1 MGVYHALACRT
12 TAGIYCSAGNCLQR
26 TALTIYF
33 MRQAAKVDITK
44 TCGELRGDGGASLVR
59 WTMKMRARGM
69 TTTVIVIRVVEIN
82 CKEQSVVSAIRRTTG
97 DCYGSSRAH
106 VEAAVQPE

>member
-33 MRQAAKVDITK
+33 MRQAAKVDIAK
-44 TCGELRGDGGASLVR
+44 TCAELRGDGGASLGR
-59 WTMKMRARGM
+59 WTMKMRVRGM
-69 TTTVIVIRVVEIN
+69 TTTEAVIRVVEIH
-82 CKEQSVVSAIRRTTG
+82 CKGQSVGSAIRTTEG
-97 DCYGSSRAH
+97 NSLGSS
-106 VEAAVQPE
+106 